1 MQRAFGTIYRAL
13 LRTAA
18 WTGLTFEAVS
28 VTAYY
33 IILPCV
39 VILLLDVIFGVHVLK
54 IVLSGILL
62 VFFLT
67 VRGFQ
72 RFCIAVFD
80 GSVEILRK
88 LEGFGISYV
97 RALVFLGIE
106 LPMMILF
113 VLCVAAITRI

>member
-1 MQRAFGTIYRAL
+1 LAWSLSSVL

-18 WTGLTFEAVS
+18 WTGLTFEVVS

-33 IILPCV
+33 IVLPCV
-39 VILLLDVIFGVHVLK
+39 VILLLDIIFGVHVLK
-54 IVLSGILL
+54 IVISGILV

-88 LEGFGISYV
+88 LEVLGITYV
-97 RALVFLGIE
+97 RALVFLGVE
-106 LPMMILF
+106 LPMMLLF
-113 VLCVAAITRI
+113 VLFVAAITRI